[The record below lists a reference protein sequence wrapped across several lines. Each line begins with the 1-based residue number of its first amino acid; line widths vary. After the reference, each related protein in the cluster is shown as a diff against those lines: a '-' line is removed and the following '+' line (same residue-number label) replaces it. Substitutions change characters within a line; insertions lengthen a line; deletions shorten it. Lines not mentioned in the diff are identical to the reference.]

1 MLRPLLVAG
10 LALTAALA
18 QPATAATITPA
29 LSADYGAGWL
39 GREIAENDDHIA
51 ALSGPDY
58 NSTALAVLALVAAEV
73 GEEQAAAATEFLF
86 DNVDAYVVDG
96 GGDDRPAALATLIL
110 VGHARG
116 IDTSALLTRLQAT
129 QRTTGEDAGLFGVQ
143 DATYDGAY
151 RQGLALLAI
160 ASAGGTDEEAIAW
173 LADEKCPDGGWM
185 GNNPDPDAASCPAF
199 DFNTF
204 VGVDTNGTAMAAMG
218 LYAAG
223 GVDYPV
229 VQWLKSVRNA
239 DGGWGFAEGMP
250 SDGNSTALVA
260 MALTRY
266 ADVVD
271 ETTKTYLM
279 SLQLPN
285 PPASTAGAFA
295 FQAGGTANV
304 FATVQV
310 VPALAGKIVPFGPAT
325 LTSSLPLLPA
335 PAVPATPS
343 ATPAVPVP
351 SAEPTR
357 LVDPAP
363 VPELPATGLGEK
375 PWDANGLVVTGLG
388 LIGYGVLA
396 LGGARLVARRRS

>member
-29 LSADYGAGWL
+29 LSAGYGAGWL

-110 VGHARG
+110 VGHARSV
-116 IDTSALLTRLQAT
+116 DTSALVTRLLAT
-129 QRTTGEDAGLFGVQ
+129 KQTTGDNAGLFGVQ

-151 RQGLALLAI
+151 RQGLALLAL
-160 ASAGGTDEEAIAW
+160 AAAGETDADAIAW
-173 LADEKCPDGGWM
+173 LQDEQCDGGGWM
-185 GNNPDPDAASCPAF
+185 GDNPDQDAATCPDF
-199 DFNTF
+199 DFTSF

-218 LYAAG
+218 LAALG
-223 GVDYPV
+223 QPNAAALAYLDGA
-229 VQWLKSVRNA
+229 RND
-239 DGGWGFAEGMP
+239 DGGWGFVP
-250 SDGNSTALVA
+250 SFDSDANSTALAVQ
-260 MALTRY
+260 ALIAY
-266 ADVVD
+266 G
-271 ETTKTYLM
+271 ETVGALPLAFLM

-295 FQAGGTANV
+295 FQTGGTANV

-310 VPALAGKIVPFGPAT
+310 VPALAGATLPLEPAT
-325 LTSSLPLLPA
+325 LSDALPLLPA

-343 ATPAVPVP
+343 ATPAVPAP
-351 SAEPTR
+351 SASPTR
-357 LVDPAP
+357 LVDAAP

-375 PWDANGLVVTGLG
+375 PWDTNGLVVTGLG